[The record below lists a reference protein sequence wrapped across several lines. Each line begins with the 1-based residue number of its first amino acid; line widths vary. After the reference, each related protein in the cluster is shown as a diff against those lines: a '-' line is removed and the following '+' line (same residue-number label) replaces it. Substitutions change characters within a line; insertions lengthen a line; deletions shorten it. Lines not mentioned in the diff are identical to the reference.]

1 MSCQVE
7 EHAYGNAIA
16 WGQGKKASLSISC
29 HLFGDAVHRFAL
41 AGLLFIWKQSDMML
55 KLSWGLSKRP
65 ILIAANCCCIFGWD
79 TVPHPFAMLT

>member
-55 KLSWGLSKRP
+55 
-65 ILIAANCCCIFGWD
+65 NCPG
-79 TVPHPFAMLT
+79 ALASAQY